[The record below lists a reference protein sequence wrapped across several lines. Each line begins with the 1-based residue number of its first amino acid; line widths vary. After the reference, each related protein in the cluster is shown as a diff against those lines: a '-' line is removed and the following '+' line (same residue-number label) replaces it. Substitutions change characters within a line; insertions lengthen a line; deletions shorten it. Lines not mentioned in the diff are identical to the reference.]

1 MSFQYDVAVIGAGPG
16 GYVAAIRAAQLGGK
30 VACIER
36 GNVGGTCLNVGCIP
50 TKALVAGVERF
61 HQIKNSKNFGIT
73 VGDVS
78 IDFNGL
84 MAHKE
89 KVVKTL
95 RGGISGLF
103 KKNKIDS
110 IAGSATL
117 VTPNT
122 IKVTR
127 EDGSSDTITAKSI
140 ILATGSEPVRLPVPG
155 LDGEGVWTSNEAVN
169 APFMPKRLVIMGAGA
184 IGCEFAYVFN
194 NLGSKVTVVE
204 MMPQILPLEDAE
216 IAAELAK
223 SLKRQGI
230 DLKVGA
236 QAKEVKHL
244 ADGSKQVIVH
254 TDKGDEVI
262 ECDIVLIGVG
272 RRAVLQGL
280 GIEGLGIRTHKKG
293 IEVNEKMETNVPGIY
308 AIGDVIGKI
317 QLAHVASAEGVVAA
331 ANAMGGSETMKYKV
345 VPNCVYTVPEVASV
359 GLTEAQAVAE
369 GHDVKVGRFSLR
381 SLGKMM
387 AMGETE
393 GMVKIIADAKYGEVL
408 GVRIIGPHATDM
420 IGEPATAMSLEATL
434 EDMVRVIHAHP
445 TVTEGL
451 LEGFEDALGHA
462 IHK

>member
-1 MSFQYDVAVIGAGPG
+1 MSFQYDVAIIGAGPG

-36 GNVGGTCLNVGCIP
+36 EYIGGTCLNWGCIP
-50 TKALVAGVERF
+50 TKAMVAGVERY

-73 VGDVS
+73 VGDVT

-84 MAHKE
+84 MAHKD

-95 RGGISGLF
+95 RGGIAGLF
-103 KKNKIDS
+103 KKNSIDS
-110 IAGSATL
+110 IAGNATL

-127 EDGSSDTITAKSI
+127 ADGSTETITAKNI

-155 LDGEGVWTSNEAVN
+155 LDGEGIWTSNEAVN
-169 APFMPKRLVIMGAGA
+169 APFVPKRLLVMGAGA

-204 MMPQILPLEDAE
+204 LMPQILPLEDAE
-216 IAAELAK
+216 IAAELNK

-230 DLKVGA
+230 TLMNDAKV
-236 QAKEVKHL
+236 KEVKHQ
-244 ADGSKQVIVH
+244 ADGSKQVVIE
-254 TDKGDEVI
+254 TAKGDQIV
-262 ECDIVLIGVG
+262 ECDIVLVGVG
-272 RRAVLQGL
+272 RRAVLEGL
-280 GIEGLGIRTHKKG
+280 GIEGLGIRTHKRG

-317 QLAHVASAEGVVAA
+317 QLAHVASAEGIVAA
-331 ANAMGGSETMKYKV
+331 SNALGHNETMKYKV
-345 VPNCVYTVPEVASV
+345 VPSCVYTVPEVASV
-359 GLTEAQAVAE
+359 GLTEAQAIAE
-369 GHDVKVGRFSLR
+369 GHDVKVGKFSLR
-381 SLGKMM
+381 GLGKMM

-393 GMVKIIADAKYGEVL
+393 GLVKVVADAQYGEVL
-408 GVRIIGPHATDM
+408 GVHIMGPHATDM
-420 IGEPATAMSLEATL
+420 IGEPTTAMSLEATL